1 MASSKSA
8 TNEHTKGW
16 GETAAYIF
24 TKVGEQSISTGYN
37 CTKGLNRV
45 QVQDTTVERDWT
57 EYKYRVQLYKRIKQS
72 TSKGYNCRKGLGR
85 VQVQGTL

>member
-45 QVQDTTVERDWT
+45 QVQGTTVQKD
-57 EYKYRVQLYKRIKQS
+57 
-72 TSKGYNCRKGLGR
+72 
-85 VQVQGTL
+85 

>member
-1 MASSKSA
+1 MDTDPSKHVCALHYSTLYHCTVASSKSA

-24 TKVGEQSISTGYN
+24 TKVGEKSKSTGYH

-45 QVQDTTVERDWT
+45 HVH
-57 EYKYRVQLYKRIKQS
+57 S
-72 TSKGYNCRKGLGR
+72 TG
-85 VQVQGTL
+85 